1 MLPSSLSAA
10 HGRVVKEEDTVT
22 SAPVARLMA
31 AFGREE
37 PPPVE
42 GDPLPPLWHGLFCS
56 ASLPPSRLGPDG
68 LARDEGLLPSVREYP
83 VRLFGGARY
92 RFDRPLRIGDR
103 IRKESEMVSFDLK
116 QGRRGA
122 FVVGLVRHRIHG
134 PAGLAVTEENDIIF
148 RPAGAPRGS
157 KSRPAGGPPA
167 DAIWSETVTPDPVL
181 MFRHSAVTFNSHRV
195 HYDRDFARARG
206 YPGLL
211 VQGALIARLMLELVR
226 RKKPEFTVFGFSFR
240 SGHPIYDDG
249 DFTLRGMPDG
259 ERIALWATDHAG
271 AIGMTAEAVG
281 RQGSGVSPVIQP

>member
-1 MLPSSLSAA
+1 MTMLPPSLSAA
-10 HGRVVKEEDTVT
+10 RGRIVKAEDTVT
-22 SAPVARLMA
+22 AMPVARLMA
-31 AFGREE
+31 AFGREG
-37 PPPVE
+37 PTPVE

-68 LARDEGLLPSVREYP
+68 LARDEELLPAAPEYP

-134 PAGLAVTEENDIIF
+134 PAGLAVTEENDIVF

-157 KSRPAGGPPA
+157 RSRPAGGPPA
-167 DAIWSETVTPDPVL
+167 DAAWSETVTPDPVL

-226 RKKPEFTVFGFSFR
+226 RKRPEFTISGFSFR

-249 DFTLRGMPDG
+249 DFTLRGRPDG
-259 ERIALWATDHAG
+259 ARVALWATDRAG
-271 AIGMTAEAVG
+271 VVGMTAEAVG
-281 RQGSGVSPVIQP
+281 RGSGARPVI